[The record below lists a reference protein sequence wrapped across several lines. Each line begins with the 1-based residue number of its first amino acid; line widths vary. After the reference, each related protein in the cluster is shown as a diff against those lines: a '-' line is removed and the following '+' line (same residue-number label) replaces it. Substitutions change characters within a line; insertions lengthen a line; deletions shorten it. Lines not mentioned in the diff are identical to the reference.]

1 MCHRQSRGPQDLNT
15 SSSTAASL
23 QTQVLD
29 LFLAKLNVCNYVI
42 CLSTE
47 HQKVH
52 KNLFKNSHAFQEFGN
67 FGFGEEGKTRVPK
80 EKPLGVENQQ
90 QVQCRVRESNLG
102 QIGGRQM
109 LPPLHHLHK
118 TKARNLSVFA
128 G

>member
-1 MCHRQSRGPQDLNT
+1 MNT

-102 QIGGRQM
+102 QIGGRRM